1 MGQTPETEPKKRMI
15 LYDYGDGK
23 TIRELTDEEEIYYNE
38 QSNNGTCD
46 GGAGTLDGNL
56 FGYHGTVYAH

>member
-1 MGQTPETEPKKRMI
+1 MI
-15 LYDYGDGK
+15 LYEYEDGK
-23 TIRELTDEEEIYYNE
+23 IIRELTVKEEILYRE

-46 GGAGTLDGNL
+46 GGAGTVDGNL

>member
-1 MGQTPETEPKKRMI
+1 MI